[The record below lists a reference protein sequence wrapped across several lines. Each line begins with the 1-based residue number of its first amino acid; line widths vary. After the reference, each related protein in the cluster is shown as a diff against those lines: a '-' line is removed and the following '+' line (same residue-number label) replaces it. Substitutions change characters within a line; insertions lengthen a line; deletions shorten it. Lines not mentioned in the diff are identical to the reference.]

1 MRASDL
7 LTALSTNVF
16 DNNYEG
22 IYSMYNGNLI
32 PFTTVKIDKESN
44 LVLFRENKKPALSMK
59 DFYIALMNNKPR
71 SLKIWGGSESIPV
84 FGFKMDG
91 NKIVV

>member
-22 IYSMYNGNLI
+22 IYSMYNGNLL

-44 LVLFRENKKPALSMK
+44 LVLFRENKKPALSMNCLLYTS
-59 DFYIALMNNKPR
+59 DAADEL
-71 SLKIWGGSESIPV
+71 
-84 FGFKMDG
+84 
-91 NKIVV
+91 

>member
-22 IYSMYNGNLI
+22 IYSMYNGNLL
-32 PFTTVKIDKESN
+32 PFTTVKLI
-44 LVLFRENKKPALSMK
+44 KKA
-59 DFYIALMNNKPR
+59 I
-71 SLKIWGGSESIPV
+71 
-84 FGFKMDG
+84 
-91 NKIVV
+91 